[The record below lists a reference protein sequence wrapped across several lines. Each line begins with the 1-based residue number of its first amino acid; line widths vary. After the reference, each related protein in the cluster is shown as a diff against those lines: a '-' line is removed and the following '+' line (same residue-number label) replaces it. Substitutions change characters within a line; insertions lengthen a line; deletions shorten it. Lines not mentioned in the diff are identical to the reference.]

1 MAMKLNIAS
10 KANQATTFPALLVA
24 SYLKET
30 DKNSA
35 WNIEFEEVESFK
47 TDDTASVELTVDNS
61 APVHG
66 SENAIYKL
74 IETFSFLRGKNK
86 SLVCATEVIMFII
99 INIVLRSMSGSK
111 RTENSLLQTSS
122 LPRHLY

>member
-35 WNIEFEEVESFK
+35 LNIEFEEVESFK
-47 TDDTASVELTVDNS
+47 AGDTASVELNVDTS
-61 APVHG
+61 APVYG

-74 IETFSFLRGKNK
+74 IETFSFLQGKNK
-86 SLVCATEVIMFII
+86 NLVCATKVNMF
-99 INIVLRSMSGSK
+99 
-111 RTENSLLQTSS
+111 
-122 LPRHLY
+122 